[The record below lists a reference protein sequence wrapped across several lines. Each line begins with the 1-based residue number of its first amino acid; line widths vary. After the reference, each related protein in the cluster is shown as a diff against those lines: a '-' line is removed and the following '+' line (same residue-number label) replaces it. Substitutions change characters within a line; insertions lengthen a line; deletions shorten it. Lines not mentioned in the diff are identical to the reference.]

1 MPLQIF
7 RPGSPDTPIARD
19 SEGRLRLQAE
29 HTHTIAGDP
38 DELTAIAAALPRKL
52 TRRRTAHVLE
62 LAFINAVGLFDLPHL
77 GVVEVRTDKFSET
90 DFAAMLAQ
98 IADEV
103 AQLPLEAG
111 TLARESFN
119 QDAEIPRLAY
129 LSFLYLRHIVSDQAP
144 PHLRLQPALHTILS
158 HPHRRIVRE
167 PRWVP
172 LERARHVDPG
182 RLHQLLTPRAGLARS
197 HSPLALAASL
207 RGHLPSL
214 VEETAPHVDLDV
226 PENRFVRHF
235 LDHAQLLV
243 RTFRALA
250 GGRKQHFRDRLAAD
264 CDAITRAL
272 EPYDRN
278 LLWDVV
284 SPMRRLPLDSTVL
297 QRARGYRD
305 VVGHFIRLRQG
316 PCLPL
321 EPDRVRELLE
331 LKNIAT
337 LYELWTFFA
346 VVRALRTL
354 LGEPAHAAEVQY
366 DAFDADIAKGF
377 RLTWPQGH
385 AVHYN
390 LAFTRGNRRR
400 FSYSLRLL
408 PDITVEV
415 PDGPNAGLHLFDA
428 KFRQFRPP
436 TDDEPSEDD
445 DPTDPTSFRAEDLH
459 KMHTYRDALA
469 ARTVWVLYPGDEF
482 HFYPTAPAVQ
492 VVRAADKLPTVLG
505 GVGSVPLIPAHLPDA
520 MVTILKHLTASS
532 AS

>member
-7 RPGSPDTPIARD
+7 RPGSPDTPIAHD
-19 SEGRLRLQAE
+19 SDGRLHLQAE

-38 DELTAIAAALPRKL
+38 DELTALATALPRKV

-77 GVVEVRTDKFSET
+77 GTVDVRTDKFSET

-111 TLARESFN
+111 TLAREAFN

-144 PHLRLQPALHTILS
+144 PHLRLQPALYTILR
-158 HPHRRIVRE
+158 HPHRQIVRE

-182 RLHQLLTPRAGLARS
+182 RLTQLLTARAGLARS
-197 HSPLALAASL
+197 HSSLALATSL
-207 RGHLPSL
+207 RGHLPSH
-214 VEETAPHVDLDV
+214 VEESAPHVDLDV

-235 LDHAQLLV
+235 LDHAHLLV
-243 RTFRALA
+243 RTFSALA
-250 GGRKQHFRDRLAAD
+250 RGQKQHFRDRLEAD

-272 EPYDRN
+272 ESHDRN
-278 LLWDVV
+278 PLWDVV
-284 SPMRRLPLDSTVL
+284 SPMRRLPIDSTVL

-305 VVGHFIRLRQG
+305 VLGHYLRLRQG

-321 EPDRVRELLE
+321 DPDRVRELLE

-346 VVRALRTL
+346 VVRALRAL
-354 LGEPAHAAEVQY
+354 LGEPAHAAQVQH
-366 DAFDADIAKGF
+366 DAFNADIAKGF
-377 RLTWPQGH
+377 RVTWPQGH
-385 AVHYN
+385 VVHYN
-390 LAFTRGNRRR
+390 LAFTRSNRKH
-400 FSYSLRLL
+400 FSSSLRLD
-408 PDITVEV
+408 PDITFEV
-415 PDGPNAGLHLFDA
+415 PDGSNAGLHLFDA
-428 KFRQFRPP
+428 KFRQFRPS
-436 TDDEPSEDD
+436 TDDPDEDAD
-445 DPTDPTSFRAEDLH
+445 DAEPTSFRADDLH

-469 ARTVWVLYPGDEF
+469 ARSVWVLYPGDEF
-482 HFYPTAPAVQ
+482 RFYPTSSIAKVARAVDELPA
-492 VVRAADKLPTVLG
+492 RLE
-505 GVGSVPLIPAHLPDA
+505 GVGSLPLLPAAPNDPLIATLERIIHE
-520 MVTILKHLTASS
+520 
-532 AS
+532 